1 MILDLIEK
9 DANITQRQM
18 AEAVGVAVSMIN
30 NYLDDFENKGLIKR
44 KKHSTKHVE
53 YFITKKGNERRK
65 LLNINYLHNSQ
76 IIYDNAKSNIKLFI
90 EDLYRRKIKKLVIY
104 GAGDVASIILNVL
117 MSENLLSKFEL
128 SIVDDD
134 NIKVGKIFFGIEIRD
149 FKDLNSMIYDSVFL
163 GSYTYREIMFE
174 KVIKYGVPENKI
186 IKYFER

>member
-9 DANITQRQM
+9 DANITQREISK
-18 AEAVGVAVSMIN
+18 AIGVAVSMIN
-30 NYLDDFENKGLIKR
+30 SYLNIYEKKGLIKR
-44 KKHSTKHVE
+44 KKHSTKTVE
-53 YFITKKGNERRK
+53 YIMTKKGAERRK

-90 EDLYRRKIKKLVIY
+90 EDLYLRKIKKLVIY

-117 MSENLLSKFEL
+117 MNENLLSKFEL

-134 NIKVGKIFFGIEIRD
+134 NTKVGKKFFGFKIKD
-149 FKDLNSMIYDSVFL
+149 FKELNSIVYDSVFL

-174 KVIKYGVPENKI
+174 KAIKYGVPEKKI